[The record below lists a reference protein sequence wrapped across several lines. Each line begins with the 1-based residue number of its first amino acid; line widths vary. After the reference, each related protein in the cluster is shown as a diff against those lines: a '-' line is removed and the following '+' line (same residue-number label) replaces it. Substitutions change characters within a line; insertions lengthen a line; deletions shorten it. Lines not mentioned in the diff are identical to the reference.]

1 MDKADYTRF
10 FETYLLDV
18 ARGNGSREHLNP
30 ALRFAKRA
38 ETGALDRWSD
48 EAYERRLC
56 KAEALAA
63 FWRGETNRTSS
74 EILCA
79 ALEQTMLDGPALHRL
94 SDLLAECCLS
104 AEGRAFSDD
113 DWLEDREAPEQDSGV
128 SEKKPRRLPAPE
140 LYSGRPTEAPAR
152 QFHSPNEAPAP
163 QFRSPK
169 DIYNQ
174 LKKSIYGQRD
184 AVKVA
189 ALLLY
194 NHQQG
199 RKRNILFLGQT
210 GCGKTEIW
218 RACRQ
223 FHPGIRIIDSTTI
236 TGEGWKGT
244 FKVKNIF
251 DGMTKEE
258 AEHAIIVLDEFDKL
272 CEPQITSG
280 GSNASLIVQ
289 NELLK
294 LIEGTTLPLK
304 NFSVDTSNI
313 SFVFC
318 GSFEHLTQV
327 KTDREA
333 EQSMGFGAK
342 LERRD
347 NHRVYGT
354 SLKPADLVEY
364 ASVRREIAGRIHRIV
379 QLTPMTSED
388 FRAILADERI
398 SPLHKLER
406 EYGVKLRLD
415 GETAQELVWEAA
427 ETRMGV
433 RYLHSRLQQML
444 DDQLFQ
450 DCGRTEYE
458 LGA

>member
-1 MDKADYTRF
+1 MDKTVYTHF
-10 FETYLLDV
+10 FETYLLEV
-18 ARGNGSREHLNP
+18 ARGNGGQEHLNP

-38 ETGALDRWSD
+38 EAGALDRCSD
-48 EAYERRLC
+48 ETYEKRLR

-63 FWRGETNRTSS
+63 FWQGEPRRTASD
-74 EILCA
+74 ILCA
-79 ALEQTMLDGPALHRL
+79 ALEQTKPDGPTLHRL
-94 SDLLAECCLS
+94 SDILAECRLS
-104 AEGRAFSDD
+104 MENGPFSDD
-113 DWLEDREAPEQDSGV
+113 DLPGGWGPPEQNHIDREKS
-128 SEKKPRRLPAPE
+128 PRRLPSPE
-140 LYSGRPTEAPAR
+140 LYSGRSKETPAR
-152 QFHSPNEAPAP
+152 

-169 DIYNQ
+169 DIYE
-174 LKKSIYGQRD
+174 LLTKHIYGQRN
-184 AVKVA
+184 AVRAA
-189 ALLLY
+189 ALLLF

-218 RACRQ
+218 RACQR
-223 FHPGIRIIDSTTI
+223 FYPGIRIIDSTAI
-236 TGEGWKGT
+236 TGEGWKGNY
-244 FKVKNIF
+244 KVKNIF

-294 LIEGTTLPLK
+294 LIEGTTIQFK
-304 NFSVDTSNI
+304 DFSVDTSNI

-318 GSFEHLTQV
+318 GSFVHLTEV

-333 EQSMGFGAK
+333 KQSMGFGAK

-347 NHRVYGT
+347 NHRVYETALT
-354 SLKPADLVEY
+354 SADLVEY
-364 ASVRREIAGRIHRIV
+364 ASVRQEVAGRIHQIV
-379 QLTPMTSED
+379 QLAPMTAED
-388 FRAILADERI
+388 FRAILADEEI
-398 SPLHKLER
+398 SPLRKLER

-415 GETAQELVWEAA
+415 GKTARELVREAA

-433 RYLHSRLQQML
+433 RYLHSRIQQML
-444 DDQLFQ
+444 DDQLFW
-450 DCGRTEYE
+450 DCDRTEYE

>member
-1 MDKADYTRF
+1 MDKTVYTHF
-10 FETYLLDV
+10 FETYLLEA

-30 ALRFAKRA
+30 ALHFAKRA
-38 ETGALDRWSD
+38 EAGALDRWPD
-48 EAYERRLC
+48 EAYEKRLR

-63 FWRGETNRTSS
+63 FWQSEPRRTASD
-74 EILCA
+74 ILCA
-79 ALEQTMLDGPALHRL
+79 ALAQTNPDGPTLRRL
-94 SDLLAECCLS
+94 ADLLAECCLAVES
-104 AEGRAFSDD
+104 RSFSED
-113 DWLEDREAPEQDSGV
+113 DWPESGEEPEQDFGAA
-128 SEKKPRRLPAPE
+128 EKKPRRLPAPE
-140 LYSGRPTEAPAR
+140 LYSGRPEEAPAR
-152 QFHSPNEAPAP
+152 QF
-163 QFRSPK
+163 RSPK
-169 DIYNQ
+169 EIYDQ

-184 AVKVA
+184 AVKA
-189 ALLLY
+189 ASLLLY

-218 RACRQ
+218 RVCQQ
-223 FHPGIRIIDSTTI
+223 FHPGIRIIDSTII

-244 FKVKNIF
+244 FKVKNLF

-304 NFSVDTSNI
+304 DFSVDTSNI

-327 KTDREA
+327 KTNREA
-333 EQSMGFGAK
+333 KQSMGFGAE

-347 NHRVYGT
+347 SHRIYET
-354 SLKPADLVEY
+354 ALKSADLVEY
-364 ASVRREIAGRIHRIV
+364 ASVRQEIAGRIHQIV
-379 QLTPMTSED
+379 QLTPMTAED
-388 FRAILADERI
+388 FRAILADEQI
-398 SPLHKLER
+398 SPLRKLER
-406 EYGVKLRLD
+406 EYGVKLHLD

-427 ETRMGV
+427 ETHMGV
-433 RYLHSRLQQML
+433 RYLYSRLQQML
-444 DDQLFQ
+444 DDQLFR
-450 DCGRTEYE
+450 DCDRTEYE

>member
-1 MDKADYTRF
+1 MNKTTYTRF
-10 FETYLLDV
+10 FETYLTEV
-18 ARGNGSREHLNP
+18 ARGHGDREHLNP

-38 ETGALDRWSD
+38 ESGALERWSD
-48 EAYERRLC
+48 EVYERRLRS
-56 KAEALAA
+56 AEALAA
-63 FWRGETNRTSS
+63 LWQGAPSRTASDL
-74 EILCA
+74 LCS
-79 ALEQTMLDGPALHRL
+79 ALAQTKPDGPVLRRL
-94 SDLLAECCLS
+94 SDLLADCRLS
-104 AEGRAFSDD
+104 MEDSSFLDD
-113 DWLEDREAPEQDSGV
+113 DWLKDGEASEQAYGTA
-128 SEKKPRRLPAPE
+128 EKKPRRLPSPE
-140 LYSGRPTEAPAR
+140 LYSGGSKEPPAR
-152 QFHSPNEAPAP
+152 QISHLKEPSAQQLHSPKE
-163 QFRSPK
+163 
-169 DIYNQ
+169 IYDQ
-174 LKKSIYGQRD
+174 VKKSIYGQQD
-184 AVKVA
+184 AVREA
-189 ALLLY
+189 ALLLF

-218 RACRQ
+218 RVCKQ
-223 FHPGIRIIDSTTI
+223 LYPGIRIIDSTAI
-236 TGEGWKGT
+236 TGEGWKGSY
-244 FKVKNIF
+244 KVRNIF

-294 LIEGTTLPLK
+294 LIEGTTIQFK
-304 NFSVDTSNI
+304 DFSVDTSNI

-333 EQSMGFGAK
+333 KQSMGFGAK

-354 SLKPADLVEY
+354 ALKLADLVEY
-364 ASVRREIAGRIHRIV
+364 ASVRREIAGRIQQIV
-379 QLTPMTSED
+379 QLAPMSAED
-388 FRAILADERI
+388 FRAILADEQI
-398 SPLHKLER
+398 SPLRKLER

-415 GETAQELVWEAA
+415 EETAGELVREAA

-433 RYLHSRLQQML
+433 RYLYSRIQQML
-444 DDQLFQ
+444 DDQIFW
-450 DCGRTEYE
+450 DCDRTEYE